1 MKACLLTLILGL
13 SATALVGGSAAAQ
26 PPGGNTGWGQDYLVH
41 EWSRGEHIG
50 RDDWKVAARID
61 DRQLGLS
68 APPAGYEWRRYNG
81 QYILA
86 DSHGLIASVVVDK
99 ARH

>member
-1 MKACLLTLILGL
+1 MKTLFLLVV
-13 SATALVGGSAAAQ
+13 AAAALLAGSAGAQ

-41 EWSRGEHIG
+41 QWSRGEHIG
-50 RDDWKVAARID
+50 RDDWKAAARID
-61 DRQLGLS
+61 YRQVGLS
-68 APPAGYEWRRYNG
+68 PPPAGCEWREYNG

-99 ARH
+99 SHHN